1 MRNFFILLVCL
12 ILSIG
17 VNAEE
22 IVRAKMPDASR
33 VGSGRFTYLLW
44 DVYDATL
51 YAPGGKWESSKPFAL
66 TLHYLRSI
74 EGEDI
79 ADHSAEEI
87 RQQGFENEVKLAG
100 WYSQMKAIFPNV
112 ENGSTLTGMYVPN
125 KPTRFFSN
133 NKQIGVIHDPEF
145 GEWFF
150 NIWLSEKSSE
160 PALRKKL
167 LGML

>member
-1 MRNFFILLVCL
+1 MRKLIILFMCL
-12 ILSIG
+12 TVSIG
-17 VNAEE
+17 AKAEE
-22 IVRAKMPDASR
+22 IVQLQMPDASP
-33 VGSGRFTYLLW
+33 VGSGRLTYLFW

-79 ADHSAEEI
+79 ADRSAEEI

-112 ENGSTLTGMYVPN
+112 ENGSTLTGMYVPD

-145 GEWFF
+145 GKWFF
-150 NIWLSEKSSE
+150 NIWLAKNTSE
-160 PALRKKL
+160 PSLRKKL